1 MKVIVEDLSSN
12 ITLEIPNF
20 DIKLIDIGHSVSIK
34 YMDKAS
40 RLYDILKDMGFKH
53 GYRKINGKVA
63 EVLIDTEE
71 NKFYKL

>member
-1 MKVIVEDLSSN
+1 MNKIHDHDTVM
-12 ITLEIPNF
+12 
-20 DIKLIDIGHSVSIK
+20 K
-34 YMDKAS
+34 YMDKAA

-63 EVLIDTEE
+63 EVLIDVKE

>member
-1 MKVIVEDLSSN
+1 MDRVDTAMFIERK
-12 ITLEIPNF
+12 
-20 DIKLIDIGHSVSIK
+20 IKKYIKDMNKIHDHDTVMK
-34 YMDKAS
+34 YMDKAA

-63 EVLIDTEE
+63 EVLIDVKE

>member
-1 MKVIVEDLSSN
+1 MDRVDTAMFIETKIQKY
-12 ITLEIPNF
+12 IK
-20 DIKLIDIGHSVSIK
+20 DINKIHDYSTSIK

-40 RLYDILKDMGFKH
+40 WLYDILKDMGFKH

-63 EVLIDTEE
+63 EVLIDVKE

>member
-1 MKVIVEDLSSN
+1 MDRVDTAMFIETKIQKY
-12 ITLEIPNF
+12 IK
-20 DIKLIDIGHSVSIK
+20 DINKIHDYSTSIK
-34 YMDKAS
+34 YMDKAQ
-40 RLYDILKDMGFKH
+40 RLYDILKDMGITH